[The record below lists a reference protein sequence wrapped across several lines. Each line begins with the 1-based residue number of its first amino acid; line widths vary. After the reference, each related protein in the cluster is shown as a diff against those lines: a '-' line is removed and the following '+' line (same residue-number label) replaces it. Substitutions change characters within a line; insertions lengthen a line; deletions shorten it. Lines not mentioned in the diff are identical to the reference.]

1 MAIRSITRLLVSML
15 ASTCAFEATGSELTG
30 TSWQLVR
37 IVSMNDSID
46 VPNDSAKYTMELL
59 AGGHQACPVAVSAY

>member
-1 MAIRSITRLLVSML
+1 ML
-15 ASTCAFEATGSELTG
+15 ASTCAYEATGSELTG

-59 AGGHQACPVAVSAY
+59 VGGQAVMHADCNRGAGS